1 MVGHWS
7 EKLFRMKMGYMEL
20 TGDEF
25 PVYPYY
31 KEANTEYR
39 NLTKIEQRLFDA
51 RQNGTISEKK
61 AAQIA
66 LAQIQV
72 NFPELLSNDCNHDW
86 QTAEIT
92 YNKFLGIRTS
102 PISVKEYCTKCGVQR
117 VRILE

>member
-72 NFPELLSNDCNHDW
+72 NAISFFQIFLKKRV
-86 QTAEIT
+86 AETESI
-92 YNKFLGIRTS
+92 
-102 PISVKEYCTKCGVQR
+102 
-117 VRILE
+117 IL